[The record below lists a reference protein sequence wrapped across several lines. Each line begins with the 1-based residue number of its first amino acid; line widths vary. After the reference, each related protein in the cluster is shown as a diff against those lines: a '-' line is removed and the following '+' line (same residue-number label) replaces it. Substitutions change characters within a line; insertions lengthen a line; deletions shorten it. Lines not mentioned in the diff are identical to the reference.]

1 MLDLSEI
8 RKKYAGMQI
17 INYRG
22 NDKSWFT
29 RVVHPETEQL
39 LALYKDGKLI
49 QDYGQNRIS

>member
-17 INYRG
+17 INYQG

-49 QDYGQNRIS
+49 QEYGTR